1 MSPDL
6 DTVERGRDGGTMRG
20 SDVVRQ
26 QAVEGGKRVRRRRRD
41 RGQNSTGANEEKDWV
56 RAWGRHG
63 GGTRGKPEEKEGA
76 WIKRTKENN
85 IKE

>member
-1 MSPDL
+1 M
-6 DTVERGRDGGTMRG
+6 
-20 SDVVRQ
+20 
-26 QAVEGGKRVRRRRRD
+26 
-41 RGQNSTGANEEKDWV
+41 
-56 RAWGRHG
+56 GRHG